1 MTAPADWYAI
11 CDAARVLP
19 DHDGRWTADAIV
31 ERAAR
36 FGVVLDPTV
45 VEAARVADVAR
56 LDAAPR
62 RTLTFGLG

>member
-1 MTAPADWYAI
+1 MTAPLYWHVI

-36 FGVVLDPTV
+36 FGVVLDPEA
-45 VEAARVADVAR
+45 VEAARVADLAR
-56 LDAAPR
+56 LDAAAR
-62 RTLTFGLG
+62 RTLSFGLG